1 VAFGD
6 DREKARRSM
15 EEAQARMLDRFR
27 GEMAA
32 ANEPV
37 AVGSVEG
44 GRT

>member
-1 VAFGD
+1 
-6 DREKARRSM
+6 M
-15 EEAQARMLDRFR
+15 EVAQARMLDRFR

-37 AVGSVEG
+37 AVGSTEG